1 MMIKKVRY
9 LSQAISEDLLNRM
22 VFIGGPRQVGKTT
35 LALTFLK
42 NTKIPNPAYLNW
54 DHMESRSKILRGEIP
69 PNEKIVIF
77 DEIHKNRKWRTTI
90 KGLYDLNKDAVQFIV
105 TGSARLDHYRRGGD
119 SLFGRY
125 HYFRLHPFTLMELS
139 DSPTK
144 SDYEDLVTLSGFPEP
159 LFSGKQKNYKRWH
172 LERIKRVVYTDIN
185 DLENLKD
192 VSQIQLLIESL
203 SARIGSPLSIENLRQ
218 DLQVSHPTT
227 CRWLD
232 ILDSVY
238 MTYRISPFGSPKIR
252 AVKKEQKLY
261 FWDWVQ
267 AQAEGG
273 ARFENL
279 VASHLLKFCNF
290 QEDAEGEKMELRFL
304 RDKDGREIDFVVLK
318 NGKPIFAVECKT
330 GEREL
335 SKHIGYFKNRTQIPK
350 FYQVHLGQKDFGH
363 AETGGRCLPFWTF
376 CKELNLV

>member
-1 MMIKKVRY
+1 
-9 LSQAISEDLLNRM
+9 
-22 VFIGGPRQVGKTT
+22 
-35 LALTFLK
+35 
-42 NTKIPNPAYLNW
+42 
-54 DHMESRSKILRGEIP
+54 
-69 PNEKIVIF
+69 
-77 DEIHKNRKWRTTI
+77 
-90 KGLYDLNKDAVQFIV
+90 
-105 TGSARLDHYRRGGD
+105 
-119 SLFGRY
+119 
-125 HYFRLHPFTLMELS
+125 
-139 DSPTK
+139 
-144 SDYEDLVTLSGFPEP
+144 
-159 LFSGKQKNYKRWH
+159 
-172 LERIKRVVYTDIN
+172 
-185 DLENLKD
+185 
-192 VSQIQLLIESL
+192 LLIESL

-376 CKELNLV
+376 CAKILKATHDSIVF